1 MRTLPLTL
9 AAALLLAACASGN
22 TEAQWT
28 SRPGAQPFATA
39 HTTCREVSYGIEA
52 NFITCMAG
60 RGWVRR

>member
-1 MRTLPLTL
+1 MRNLPLTF
-9 AAALLLAACASGN
+9 AAALLLSACASGN

-28 SRPGAQPFATA
+28 SRPSAQPFATA
-39 HTTCREVSYGIEA
+39 HTACREVSYGIEA